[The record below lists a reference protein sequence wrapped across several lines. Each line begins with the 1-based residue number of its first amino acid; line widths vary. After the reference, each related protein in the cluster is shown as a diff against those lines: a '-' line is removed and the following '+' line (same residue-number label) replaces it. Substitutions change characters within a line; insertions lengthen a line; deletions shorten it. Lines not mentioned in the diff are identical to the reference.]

1 MRLFV
6 ILTLVL
12 VLTGCGTKIIP
23 QQVPGGTIDLGTGSQ
38 TVSSNGVTISANV
51 QDLQYAPYRQVDN
64 ITSFFLSVKN
74 STSSPWKF
82 PFEKLLLVAD
92 DGRQHT
98 AISPVQVKELVSRD
112 LPYMVPYP
120 YVGYYYLEDAQKGSY
135 FNSFSSDLP
144 YYAANNPQDIFT
156 QALPEDA
163 IQPGNHIEGLVYFIA
178 DLESMS
184 WFKLTVPLPDDKSN
198 SPKVIVYP
206 FAVEK

>member
-6 ILTLVL
+6 ILSIALV
-12 VLTGCGTKIIP
+12 VTGCGAKIIP
-23 QQVPGGTIDLGTGSQ
+23 QQVSGGTIDLEAGSQ
-38 TVSSNGVTISANV
+38 TISRNDVIISAKV

-64 ITSFFLSVKN
+64 IVSFFLNVANNTTK
-74 STSSPWKF
+74 PWKF
-82 PFEKLLLVAD
+82 PFEKLLLVAN

-98 AISPVQVKELVSRD
+98 AISPTQVKEIVSRD

-135 FNSFSSDLP
+135 FNSFTSDLP

-163 IQPGNHIEGLVYFIA
+163 IQPGNRIEGLIYFVA
-178 DLESMS
+178 DLESMTS
-184 WFKLTVPLPDDKSN
+184 FKLSVPLPLSEQAL
-198 SPKVIVYP
+198 VYP